1 MSVSFFKKIT
11 VAIYSA
17 FSLLVAQASQ
27 KNPETSF
34 QSDTLADIITADI
47 ALHRGMPLIAYQYYQ
62 EVVQRTKNPDIAA
75 LSWKAAVQTNNNELL
90 LNAAH
95 QWIKTDSAS
104 EVPHQT
110 ILLNAVQKGQQ
121 KEFLNELS
129 FIYQKSENKHESVS
143 RITQMLAHIPN
154 LPPFVERGLEPY
166 WEKVAHQPQV
176 LRSIGI
182 FRQAQKNNPEAC
194 RALIRAYEL
203 APNDENIVATAAE
216 ICWQHDK
223 KQSEKFL
230 VRFLKKNPNNAPLT
244 LLYGQLLTK
253 TARSDLALVEIKK
266 AVRIAPQEPSILLNA
281 GLLAFDCKAYDL
293 TEDYLNQYID
303 NILRSTPEADISSN
317 EVWTRLADATH
328 LAGKHDK
335 EAFYLSKLSNGPL
348 APEARIREANAL
360 AESNHIDEAMT
371 LLDQAR
377 ETYSEDAAAF
387 LTAKAKLLVA
397 HNRSAEALS
406 LMQNELQCDPNNV
419 TTLYDAAMTAINLDR
434 MTLAEDYLSKILSLS
449 PDHVRAN
456 NALGYIWV
464 IKDKKLPQAR
474 RLIEHAYQL
483 APEDPYILDS
493 MGWLCFKE
501 GKFEQATEFT
511 IASLNKLFD
520 IEVAGHL
527 VEILYRNGHEKE
539 ALELYLSLRN
549 KSQNDPR
556 VIELGKKL
564 GLEN

>member
-11 VAIYSA
+11 VAICSA

-110 ILLNAVQKGQQ
+110 ILLNAVQKRQQ

-182 FRQAQKNNPEAC
+182 FRQAQKNTPEAC

>member
-11 VAIYSA
+11 VAICSA

-110 ILLNAVQKGQQ
+110 ILLNAVQKRQQ

>member
-11 VAIYSA
+11 VAICSA

-317 EVWTRLADATH
+317 EVWTRLADAAH

-377 ETYSEDAAAF
+377 ETYSEDAATF

-527 VEILYRNGHEKE
+527 VEILYRNGHENE

>member
-11 VAIYSA
+11 VAICSA

-110 ILLNAVQKGQQ
+110 ILLNAVQKRQQ

-317 EVWTRLADATH
+317 EVWTRLADAAH

>member
-11 VAIYSA
+11 VAICSA

-110 ILLNAVQKGQQ
+110 ILLNAVQKRQQ

-182 FRQAQKNNPEAC
+182 FRQAQKNTPEAC

-317 EVWTRLADATH
+317 EVWTRLADAAH

>member
-11 VAIYSA
+11 VAICSA

>member
-11 VAIYSA
+11 VAICSA

-317 EVWTRLADATH
+317 EVWTRLADAAH

-527 VEILYRNGHEKE
+527 VEILYRNGHENE

>member
-11 VAIYSA
+11 VAICSA

-182 FRQAQKNNPEAC
+182 FRQAQKNTPEAC

-456 NALGYIWV
+456 NALGYIWI

>member
-11 VAIYSA
+11 VAICSA

-110 ILLNAVQKGQQ
+110 ILLNAVQKRQQ

-182 FRQAQKNNPEAC
+182 FRQAQKNTPEAC

-456 NALGYIWV
+456 NALGYIWI

>member
-11 VAIYSA
+11 VAICSA

-456 NALGYIWV
+456 NALGYIWI

>member
-11 VAIYSA
+11 VAICSA

-182 FRQAQKNNPEAC
+182 FRQAQKNTPEAC

-317 EVWTRLADATH
+317 EVWTRLADAAH

-406 LMQNELQCDPNNV
+406 LMQNQLQCDPNNV

-456 NALGYIWV
+456 NALGYIWI

>member
-11 VAIYSA
+11 VAICSA

-182 FRQAQKNNPEAC
+182 FRQAQKNTPEAC

-317 EVWTRLADATH
+317 EVWTRLADAAH

-456 NALGYIWV
+456 NALGYIWI

>member
-11 VAIYSA
+11 VAICSA

-182 FRQAQKNNPEAC
+182 FRQAQKNTPEAC

-317 EVWTRLADATH
+317 EVWTRLADAAH